1 MDVLTALHN
10 RVTCALLAEP
20 GPSAEQ
26 LEIMLK
32 AAVRAP
38 DHANLRPWR
47 FLLIEGAARE
57 QLGEVLVQA
66 ALTDTPDSAPEA
78 LDKVRRKTLRAP
90 TIVVVVAKLTEHP
103 KVPEI
108 EQIITAGAAAT
119 NLVTAAFAL
128 GVGAYWRTGGAAYHS
143 VVKEGLGLAK
153 NEVIIGFIYLGTPQ
167 VKLKPAPEIRI
178 RDVLVSWGKIDV
190 AS

>member
-10 RVTCALLAEP
+10 RVSCALLTEP

-128 GVGAYWRTGGAAYHS
+128 GVGAYWRTGAPP
-143 VVKEGLGLAK
+143 
-153 NEVIIGFIYLGTPQ
+153 IIQL
-167 VKLKPAPEIRI
+167 LKKDWVWPKMRS
-178 RDVLVSWGKIDV
+178 L
-190 AS
+190 